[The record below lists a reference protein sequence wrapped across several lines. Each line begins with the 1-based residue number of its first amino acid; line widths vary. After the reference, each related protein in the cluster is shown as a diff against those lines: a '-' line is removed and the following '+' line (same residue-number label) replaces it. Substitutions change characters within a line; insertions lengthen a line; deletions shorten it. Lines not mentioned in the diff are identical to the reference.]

1 MSGAATRIGGL
12 CGIATALVV
21 IPANTVG
28 SPEAPK
34 TPADAHS
41 YYASASWFVTANGTL
56 PLLHLLLGLVFLG
69 ALVALLR
76 RAAGPSADVYVALAG
91 GAVFL
96 ALTAAGLAAE
106 VAVPAAIVHFNDV
119 SITEYTQPFLGLS
132 LWLYHFSQIG
142 AAALIFAT
150 AIVIW
155 RTGVLPRWTV
165 VLAILGVLPLVHTWI
180 GLPAAYSTIA
190 WIGLTGL
197 VMLALPPKVQTESV
211 GV

>member
-1 MSGAATRIGGL
+1 MTAAATRIGGL

-21 IPANTVG
+21 IPAYTVG

-41 YYASASWFVTANGTL
+41 YHASASSFVTANGTL
-56 PLLHLLLGLVFLG
+56 P
-69 ALVALLR
+69 
-76 RAAGPSADVYVALAG
+76 
-91 GAVFL
+91 
-96 ALTAAGLAAE
+96 
-106 VAVPAAIVHFNDV
+106 
-119 SITEYTQPFLGLS
+119 
-132 LWLYHFSQIG
+132 LYHFSQIG

-155 RTGVLPRWTV
+155 HTGAMPKWSV

-190 WIGLTGL
+190 WIALTGL
-197 VMLALPPKVQTESV
+197 LMLALPLKVQTESA
-211 GV
+211 GA